1 MIDEKEYFDFSIG
14 KFHFSLR
21 QNYEYTDRKTG
32 KVHMN
37 KRFRIYTYNDND
49 GFQSWVDFYTGW
61 NKLCFVYDTCG
72 YEDNRHS
79 LHVSIGWG
87 SLWLYFPWRNK
98 KVFEEDVNNPQPK
111 YGFYLYGEG
120 KFFDSFWYYKNKN
133 GHSHV
138 KSIDMPWTLDFYRHS
153 YLTHD
158 GWWTCLESERRKAR
172 KRGEN
177 TFEFP
182 YHLRDDDK
190 RLIKKEFPFHY
201 VTKYGEEQDTTATC
215 YMEERE
221 WRPRWL
227 KWTKLF
233 RYVKTSLDISFKDE
247 MGSERGSWK
256 GGVLGVGCPVTE
268 EEKKNQDF
276 ETPLRRYEKE
286 VNRIH
291 DYCR

>member
-14 KFHFSLR
+14 KFHFTLR

-49 GFQSWVDFYTGW
+49 EFQSWVDFYTGW
-61 NKLCFVYDTCG
+61 NKLCFVYDTCE
-72 YEDNRHS
+72 YEGNRHS
-79 LHVSIGWG
+79 LHVSLGWG
-87 SLWLYFPWRNK
+87 SLWIYFPWRNK

-133 GHSHV
+133 GHSHT
-138 KSIDMPWTLDFYRHS
+138 KSINMPWTFDFYRHS
-153 YLTHD
+153 FLTYD
-158 GWWTCLESERRKAR
+158 GWFTCLESERRKAR
-172 KRGEN
+172 KRGED
-177 TFEFP
+177 TFAYP
-182 YHLRDDDK
+182 YHLRDDDQ
-190 RLIKKEFPFHY
+190 RLIKKEFPFRY
-201 VTKYGEEQDTTATC
+201 VTKSGEVQDTTATC
-215 YMEERE
+215 FMEERE

-233 RYVKTSLDISFKDE
+233 RHVRTSLDIQFKDE
-247 MGSERGSWK
+247 LGNQRGSWK
-256 GGVLGVGCPVTE
+256 GGVLGVGCEVNK

-286 VNRIH
+286 VTRIH